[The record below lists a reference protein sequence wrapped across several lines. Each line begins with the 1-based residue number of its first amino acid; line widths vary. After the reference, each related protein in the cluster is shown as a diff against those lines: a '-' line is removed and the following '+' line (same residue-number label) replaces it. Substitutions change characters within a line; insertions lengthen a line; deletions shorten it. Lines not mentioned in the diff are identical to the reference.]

1 MKANEIIKE
10 SRNELVD
17 RIIENLENGYIFT
30 KSNGMSQHFI
40 HLIH

>member
-30 KSNGMSQHFI
+30 KKQ
-40 HLIH
+40 